1 MLELYQFEL
10 SPYSEKVRLILDFK
24 GLEYRKQEVT
34 PGIGQFEV
42 FRLSG
47 QRQVPVL
54 KDGSEAIADSTA
66 IAQYLDQK
74 FPEPPLTLADPQQQA
89 LNVLLEDWADRSF
102 AADVRTVLLGALGWD
117 PSLREAALPNQVP
130 GPLRNLVSAVPS
142 EVFSVL
148 GSGVGLSPETL
159 RTARLNLEQGLQSLC
174 QRLQNQ
180 PYLLGDRPV
189 LADLAIAAHSL
200 FLKFPTTAAID
211 IPSGLRGRGVPGLV
225 DNPDYALFFEWRDRL
240 YREFRRGAAVTP
252 PSSGNGPTK
261 ISID

>member
-42 FRLSG
+42 FRMSG

-54 KDGSEAIADSTA
+54 KDGGETIADSTA
-66 IAQYLDQK
+66 IAQYLDEK
-74 FPEPPLTLADPQQQA
+74 FPEPSLTLADPQQQA

-117 PSLREAALPNQVP
+117 STLREAALPNQIP
-130 GPLRNLVSAVPS
+130 APLRNLVGAVPS

-148 GSGVGLSPETL
+148 GSGVGLNPEAL
-159 RTARLNLEQGLQSLC
+159 RTARLNLEQGLKALS

-180 PYLLGDRPV
+180 PYLFGDRPV
-189 LADLAIAAHSL
+189 LADFAIAAHSI
-200 FLKFPTTAAID
+200 FLKFPTNAALD
-211 IPSGLRGRGVPGLV
+211 LPSGLRGRGVPGLV
-225 DNPDYALFFEWRDRL
+225 DNPEYEAFFEWRDRL
-240 YREFRRGAAVTP
+240 YLNFRRGATITP

-261 ISID
+261 IAID